1 MNVYM
6 TYIMTIISLRLLI
19 ADKIEYIH
27 AGQSNVYMYIS
38 WKKNCCIL
46 GHYIQTFVQISWF
59 IENICKSE
67 IFVRFPGAIQ
77 QAFIQQTGAAE
88 YRRHVKPLAHM

>member
-1 MNVYM
+1 
-6 TYIMTIISLRLLI
+6 
-19 ADKIEYIH
+19 
-27 AGQSNVYMYIS
+27 
-38 WKKNCCIL
+38 
-46 GHYIQTFVQISWF
+46 VQIKNVGAKGEFSPNF
-59 IENICKSE
+59 IKNICNSD

>member
-1 MNVYM
+1 
-6 TYIMTIISLRLLI
+6 MTIISLRLLI
-19 ADKIEYIH
+19 ADKIEYMLHI
-27 AGQSNVYMYIS
+27 YDICIM
-38 WKKNCCIL
+38 KKLLFL
-46 GHYIQTFVQISWF
+46 GHYIQTFVQISSGAKGGINQNF

>member
-1 MNVYM
+1 MMVYSQKWAWVYDIC
-6 TYIMTIISLRLLI
+6 TYHEKTI
-19 ADKIEYIH
+19 
-27 AGQSNVYMYIS
+27 
-38 WKKNCCIL
+38 CCIL
-46 GHYIQTFVQISWF
+46 GHYIQTFVQISSGAKGGINQNF

>member
-1 MNVYM
+1 MHK
-6 TYIMTIISLRLLI
+6 S
-19 ADKIEYIH
+19 
-27 AGQSNVYMYIS
+27 
-38 WKKNCCIL
+38 KKLALHSVPKGGIN
-46 GHYIQTFVQISWF
+46 QNF

>member
-1 MNVYM
+1 
-6 TYIMTIISLRLLI
+6 
-19 ADKIEYIH
+19 
-27 AGQSNVYMYIS
+27 MYIS

-46 GHYIQTFVQISWF
+46 GHHIQTLVQISSGAKGGINQNF